1 MSAEDE
7 RRRARAELE
16 AEFQRLDTVF
26 EVLADMQDAAFAVAW
41 SKDLRGVGFENSRH
55 AQAFASLRPVH
66 VERSE
71 VRDRLLDYQFTPS
84 GPPRSALASPNDSVS
99 AKPHGSVRGGR
110 DEQVPG
116 SGR

>member
-71 VRDRLLDYQFTPS
+71 VRDRLLDYQFTPERAAQIRARVAERQREREAARQRP
-84 GPPRSALASPNDSVS
+84 GRS
-99 AKPHGSVRGGR
+99 R
-110 DEQVPG
+110 
-116 SGR
+116 

>member
-1 MSAEDE
+1 MSIEDE

-16 AEFQRLDTVF
+16 AEFRRLDTVF

-66 VERSE
+66 VERTE
-71 VRDRLLDYQFTPS
+71 VRDRLLDYQFTPEQAAQIRARVAERQREREAARQRP
-84 GPPRSALASPNDSVS
+84 GRS
-99 AKPHGSVRGGR
+99 R
-110 DEQVPG
+110 
-116 SGR
+116 